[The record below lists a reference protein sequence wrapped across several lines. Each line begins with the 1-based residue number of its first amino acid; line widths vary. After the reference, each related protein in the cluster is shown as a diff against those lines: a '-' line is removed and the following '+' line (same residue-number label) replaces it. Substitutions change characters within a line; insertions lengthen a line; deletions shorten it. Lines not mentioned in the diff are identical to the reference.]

1 MAKGS
6 ILMGKQTGKLGQSV
20 LSTRYGEQIQRAYVG
35 TIANPKTEAQV
46 ATRSRFKLASQ
57 LSAVMADV
65 IAIPR
70 VGSKTGRNQFVSATM
85 DITSEAAGVAQVD
98 LNAVQLTKSQRG
110 LIGFAATRDTAN
122 NKINIA
128 LKGANGSELSRVVYV
143 VFEKQNDGSLVQLA
157 SQVVSTPGENNT
169 FPAELKGSEKS
180 VVLYAYGI
188 TDKDGAASVK
198 FGNLTAPTAE
208 QVAKLLTTSSDTLSG
223 VTLTRTNGATMNE
236 GINSA
241 DSDTAMIVVPSFTA
255 VTIANQP
262 WSQNK
267 TFGPIGNTSLAGFL
281 QNAEGIQYAAL
292 VAPGVNAPVVGSTYG
307 FVGTNDLMAID
318 ENGAFGDTAVLA
330 DGETYWLVAGSKPE
344 NGRIFVEVVYPYFY
358 QTIEN
363 D

>member
-1 MAKGS
+1 
-6 ILMGKQTGKLGQSV
+6 MGKQTGKLGQSV

-85 DITSEAAGVAQVD
+85 DITSEAAGVAQIN

-110 LIGFAATRDTAN
+110 LIGFTATRDTAN
-122 NKINIA
+122 DKISVA

-157 SQVVSTPGENNT
+157 SQVVSSPGANNT
-169 FPAELKGSEKS
+169 FPADLKGSTKS
-180 VVLYAYGI
+180 VVVYAYGM

-198 FGNLTAPTAE
+198 FGNLNAPTAE
-208 QVAKLLTTSSDTLSG
+208 QVAKLLTTSSDTLAG
-223 VTLTRTNGATMNE
+223 VSLTKTNGATMNE
-236 GINSA
+236 GVNSA
-241 DSDTAMIVVPSFTA
+241 DSDDNVIPTGLAFGSVTLNGTALNANLS
-255 VTIANQP
+255 NQP
-262 WSQNK
+262 KGNK
-267 TFGPIGNTSLAGFL
+267 TFAGFIS
-281 QNAEGIQYAAL
+281 NPSEDTK
-292 VAPGVNAPVVGSTYG
+292 VAVVSSFVNPPVVGNAYTPASSAWDLNAQGG
-307 FVGTNDLMAID
+307 FSGSYNAQTD
-318 ENGAFGDTAVLA
+318 A
-330 DGETYWLVAGSKPE
+330 DILYLVAGTMSG
-344 NGRIFVEVVYPYFY
+344 NQITVQAVYRYHVG
-358 QTIEN
+358 IVDES

>member
-1 MAKGS
+1 
-6 ILMGKQTGKLGQSV
+6 MGKQTGKLGQSV

-85 DITSEAAGVAQVD
+85 DITSEAAGVAQVN

-110 LIGFAATRDTAN
+110 LIGFTATRDTAN
-122 NKINIA
+122 NKISVA
-128 LKGANGSELSRVVYV
+128 LKGENGSEISRVVYV

-157 SQVVSTPGENNT
+157 SQVVSTPGANNT

-180 VVLYAYGI
+180 VVIYAYGI

-198 FGNLTAPTAE
+198 FGNLNAPTAE

-223 VTLTRTNGATMNE
+223 VSLTKTNGATMNE

-241 DSDTAMIVVPSFTA
+241 DSDDATSGVPTFNAITLA
-255 VTIANQP
+255 ANP
-262 WSQNK
+262 WNANK
-267 TFGPIGNTSLAGFL
+267 TFQPIGNTPLAGFL
-281 QNAEGIQYAAL
+281 QNAGENWHAAL
-292 VAPGVNAPVVGSTYG
+292 VTPGVNAPVIGNTYAIAAGSDMSVNAET
-307 FVGTNDLMAID
+307 
-318 ENGAFGDTAVLA
+318 GAFSGTGDLQYS
-330 DGETYWLVAGSKPE
+330 ETYYLVAGPVPE
-344 NGRIFVEVVYPYFY
+344 NGRITAEVVYPYFC
-358 QTIEN
+358 QTVEE

>member
-1 MAKGS
+1 
-6 ILMGKQTGKLGQSV
+6 MGKQTGKLGQSV

-85 DITSEAAGVAQVD
+85 DITSEAAGVAQVN

-110 LIGFAATRDTAN
+110 LIGFTATRDTAN
-122 NKINIA
+122 DKISVA

-143 VFEKQNDGSLVQLA
+143 AFEKQNDGSLVQLA
-157 SQVVSTPGENNT
+157 SQVVSTPGANNT
-169 FPAELKGSEKS
+169 FPADLKGSEKS
-180 VVLYAYGI
+180 VVIYAYGI

-198 FGNLTAPTAE
+198 FGNLNAPTAE

-236 GINSA
+236 GTNSA
-241 DSDTAMIVVPSFTA
+241 DSDDNVIPTDMAFGS
-255 VTIANQP
+255 VTLNGSPWNSNLTNQP
-262 WSQNK
+262 KGSK
-267 TFGPIGNTSLAGFL
+267 SIAGFV
-281 QNAEGIQYAAL
+281 QNAGENMKVVAINEMINPPAVGQTYLQYAAPMNIAADGAFSGSVTATDDAAIIYL
-292 VAPGVNAPVVGSTYG
+292 VVGTFDETAG
-307 FVGTNDLMAID
+307 VTVAAIFPYSLGIVD
-318 ENGAFGDTAVLA
+318 ES
-330 DGETYWLVAGSKPE
+330 E
-344 NGRIFVEVVYPYFY
+344 
-358 QTIEN
+358 
-363 D
+363 

>member
-6 ILMGKQTGKLGQSV
+6 ILMGKQSGKLGQSV

-110 LIGFAATRDTAN
+110 LIGFTATRDTAN
-122 NKINIA
+122 DKINVA
-128 LKGANGSELSRVVYV
+128 LKGANGSDLSRVVYV

-157 SQVVSTPGENNT
+157 SQVVNTPGANNT
-169 FPAELKGSEKS
+169 FPAELKGSTKS
-180 VVLYAYGI
+180 VVVYAYGI

-198 FGNLTAPTAE
+198 FGNLNAPTAE

-223 VTLTRTNGATMNE
+223 VSLTKTNGATMNE
-236 GINSA
+236 GVNSA
-241 DSDTAMIVVPSFTA
+241 DSDDNVIPTGIAFASVTLNGTALNSNLRDQA
-255 VTIANQP
+255 KG
-262 WSQNK
+262 NK
-267 TFGPIGNTSLAGFL
+267 TFAGFIV
-281 QNAEGIQYAAL
+281 NPGENTK
-292 VAPGVNAPVVGSTYG
+292 VAIVNSYTSVPSVGSEYTPESAAW
-307 FVGTNDLMAID
+307 DLNAQ
-318 ENGAFGDTAVLA
+318 GAFSGTHNAQGDGDVL
-330 DGETYWLVAGSKPE
+330 YLVAGTM
-344 NGRIFVEVVYPYFY
+344 NGNKIVVEKVYQYH
-358 QTIEN
+358 ISIIDES
-363 D
+363 

>member
-1 MAKGS
+1 
-6 ILMGKQTGKLGQSV
+6 MGKQTGKLGQSV

-85 DITSEAAGVAQVD
+85 DITSEAAGVAMVN

-110 LIGFAATRDTAN
+110 LIGFTATRDTAN
-122 NKINIA
+122 DKISVA

-143 VFEKQNDGSLVQLA
+143 AFEKQNDGSLVQLA
-157 SQVVSTPGENNT
+157 SQVVSTPGANNT
-169 FPAELKGSEKS
+169 FPADLKGSEKS

-198 FGNLTAPTAE
+198 FGNLNAPTAE

-223 VTLTRTNGATMNE
+223 VSLTKTNGATMNE
-236 GINSA
+236 GTNSA
-241 DSDTAMIVVPSFTA
+241 DSDDNVIPTDIAFAS
-255 VTIANQP
+255 VTLNGVALSANLRDQAKG
-262 WSQNK
+262 NK
-267 TFGPIGNTSLAGFL
+267 TFAGSIINPGENTKVALIDAPINPPA
-281 QNAEGIQYAAL
+281 
-292 VAPGVNAPVVGSTYG
+292 VGSEYTP
-307 FVGTNDLMAID
+307 VSDAWVLNAQ
-318 ENGAFGDTAVLA
+318 GAFSG
-330 DGETYWLVAGSKPE
+330 TYNAQTDAEILYLVAGTM
-344 NGRIFVEVVYPYFY
+344 NGTKIAVEKVYQYSVG
-358 QTIEN
+358 IVDES
-363 D
+363 

>member
-85 DITSEAAGVAQVD
+85 DITSETAGVAQVN

-110 LIGFAATRDTAN
+110 LIGFTATRDTAN
-122 NKINIA
+122 DKISVA

-157 SQVVSTPGENNT
+157 SQVVSEAGASNT
-169 FPAELKGSEKS
+169 FPADLKGSEKS
-180 VVLYAYGI
+180 VVIYAYGI

-198 FGNLTAPTAE
+198 FGNLNAPTAE
-208 QVAKLLTTSSDTLSG
+208 QVAMLLTTSSDTMSG
-223 VTLTRTNGATMNE
+223 VSLTKTNGATMNE

-241 DSDTAMIVVPSFTA
+241 DSDESQSEPPVATVILTANANGSA
-255 VTIANQP
+255 WGQNLSNQP
-262 WSQNK
+262 GAISVTGTATANSGEKVAMVEVTNK
-267 TFGPIGNTSLAGFL
+267 PTAGQSIDHLAVSGATPIT
-281 QNAEGIQYAAL
+281 E
-292 VAPGVNAPVVGSTYG
+292 
-307 FVGTNDLMAID
+307 
-318 ENGAFGDTAVLA
+318 GAFTISTGVTA
-330 DGETYWLVAGSKPE
+330 GERGWLVAGTQADSNSAFIVK
-344 NGRIFVEVVYPYFY
+344 FAWPYY
-358 QTIEN
+358 YEAAE

>member
-1 MAKGS
+1 
-6 ILMGKQTGKLGQSV
+6 MGKQTGKLGQSV

-85 DITSEAAGVAQVD
+85 DITSEAAGVAQVN

-110 LIGFAATRDTAN
+110 LIGFTATRDTAN
-122 NKINIA
+122 DKISVA

-143 VFEKQNDGSLVQLA
+143 AFEKQNDGSLVQLA
-157 SQVVSTPGENNT
+157 SQVVSTPGANNT
-169 FPAELKGSEKS
+169 FPADLKGSEKS
-180 VVLYAYGI
+180 VVVYAYGI

-198 FGNLTAPTAE
+198 FGNLNAPTAE

-236 GINSA
+236 GTNSA
-241 DSDTAMIVVPSFTA
+241 DSDEYIP
-255 VTIANQP
+255 
-262 WSQNK
+262 
-267 TFGPIGNTSLAGFL
+267 
-281 QNAEGIQYAAL
+281 
-292 VAPGVNAPVVGSTYG
+292 
-307 FVGTNDLMAID
+307 
-318 ENGAFGDTAVLA
+318 
-330 DGETYWLVAGSKPE
+330 VAGSSFRSVTIGGAAWNQNLTDQPYGQNIPVAGFVRNAPADMQVGLILSDVNVPSIGDTIVTAGPTIAPDAE
-344 NGRIFVEVVYPYFY
+344 TGAFSFTPNLIVGSRYFLALGVVGNNGM
-358 QTIEN
+358 TISELY
-363 D
+363 DYTYTTIDDQE